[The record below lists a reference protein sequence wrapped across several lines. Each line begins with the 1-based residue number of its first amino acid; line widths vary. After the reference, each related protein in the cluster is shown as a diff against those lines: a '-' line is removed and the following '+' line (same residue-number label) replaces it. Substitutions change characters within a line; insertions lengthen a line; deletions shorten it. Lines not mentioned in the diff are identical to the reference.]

1 MNKYGIYICF
11 PPGVDL
17 RHEGLGRYLAAFI
30 KGAEKKENVQF
41 TLLCPSWSVDD
52 IYKLFESEGVPL
64 KLVDII
70 SPKGTPVI
78 LNVYKYIT
86 ALKNKKKKNKKS
98 LLNRF
103 INRLKALPPYI
114 LSDFEKRVSRAY
126 SVTDLIPVMLYG
138 ILLVL
143 LVLIFTPFYLVLLGA
158 SILLRKIKSSS
169 SLSIFRRIKRRVS
182 GIFFRPKDDSL
193 VLNLYDGMIQAET
206 ERMHTIIESLK
217 DIKAWYS
224 PTAFW
229 DSFTAINAPKMM
241 CVPDVVLTQFPTAF
255 SQIGGER
262 VRYTYNKIIQA
273 INKNDFFVTYS
284 NDVKQK
290 TLVEHFNINPDNVYV
305 VPHAPNRLDQ
315 WLDVIGFPDTKASS
329 DFYAQQLMLVALSK
343 QKNAYIQGLGSDFK
357 FIFYASQARPNK
369 NIITLLKAYNYLL
382 KEKFWGHKLILTCGS
397 DHLSSISNFIKE
409 NRLEYDVLFL
419 HGLSIQELAAL
430 YKRADLAVNPT
441 LSEGGCPFTFTEAL
455 SVGTPVIMSRIPVA
469 EEVLTDPALQEMTFF
484 DPLDWKC
491 LADKIL
497 WAVDNLDEL
506 KTVQMQTYNQLIQ
519 RNWEDVVN
527 EHIDALDA
535 IADRTRVTYEHS

>member
-1 MNKYGIYICF
+1 MKKYGIYTCF

-30 KGAEKKENVQF
+30 KGAENKNNAKFV
-41 TLLCPSWSVDD
+41 LLCPSWSRKDLQ
-52 IYKLFESEGVPL
+52 KLFESENVPL
-64 KLVDII
+64 NLVEIHA
-70 SPKGTPVI
+70 PKGYPII
-78 LNVYKYIT
+78 LKIYDTINK
-86 ALKNKKKKNKKS
+86 LKETKKKNQQGY
-98 LLNRF
+98 LNKF
-103 INRLKALPPYI
+103 ISKLKAIPPA
-114 LSDFEKRVSRAY
+114 LMSHFEKKISRTYTLWDMLPIAVY
-126 SVTDLIPVMLYG
+126 ALILFG
-138 ILLVL
+138 LIVL
-143 LVLIFTPFYLVLLGA
+143 CTPFYIAILSI
-158 SILLRKIKSSS
+158 SILLRKSRVTHLFTMFKKV
-169 SLSIFRRIKRRVS
+169 LRRVS
-182 GIFFRPKDDSL
+182 KIFSNPKNDSL

-206 ERMHTIIESLK
+206 ERMHELIKGIK
-217 DIKAWYS
+217 DITAWYS
-224 PTAFW
+224 PSAFW
-229 DSFTAINAPKMM
+229 EGFTMINAPRLM
-241 CVPDVVLTQFPTAF
+241 CVPDVVLTQFPTGF
-255 SQIGGER
+255 SQVGGER
-262 VRYTYNKIIQA
+262 FRYTFNKIISA

-284 NDVKQK
+284 NNVKYS
-290 TLVEHFNINPDNVYV
+290 TLVDHFNIDEDNIYTVA
-305 VPHAPNRLDQ
+305 HAPNRLDQ
-315 WLDVIGFPDTKASS
+315 WLEVTGFPDTQASS

-343 QKNAYIQGLGSDFK
+343 QKRSYVQGLGKDFK

-382 KEKFWGHKLILTCGS
+382 KEKFWGHKLILTCKAER
-397 DHLSSISNFIKE
+397 LSSISDFIKE

>member
-1 MNKYGIYICF
+1 MKKYGIYTCF
-11 PPGVDL
+11 PPDVDL

-30 KGAEKKENVQF
+30 KGAENNKNAKFV
-41 TLLCPSWSVDD
+41 LLCPSWSLKDLE
-52 IYKLFESEGVPL
+52 KLFESENVPL
-64 KLVDII
+64 DLVEIHA
-70 SPKGTPVI
+70 PKGEPVI
-78 LNVYKYIT
+78 LKVYNTVKK
-86 ALKNKKKKNKKS
+86 LKENKKKKQQGY
-98 LLNRF
+98 LTRF
-103 INRLKALPPYI
+103 IAKLKKVPNSLMRH
-114 LSDFEKRVSRAY
+114 FEKKISRTY
-126 SVTDLIPVMLYG
+126 TIWG
-138 ILLVL
+138 ILPIGVYA
-143 LVLIFTPFYLVLLGA
+143 LIFISLIIMFLPIYIGVLA
-158 SILLRKIKSSS
+158 VSVLLRKSRIL
-169 SLSIFRRIKRRVS
+169 SLFTRLKIVIRRIS
-182 GIFFRPKDDSL
+182 TIFANPKNDSL

-206 ERMHTIIESLK
+206 DRMHELVK
-217 DIKAWYS
+217 EIKGVTAWYS

-229 DSFTAINAPKMM
+229 EEFTMLDAPRLM
-241 CVPDVVLTQFPTAF
+241 CVPDVVLTQFPTGF

-262 VRYTYNKIIQA
+262 FRYTFNKVIRA
-273 INKNDFFVTYS
+273 INKNDYFVTYS
-284 NDVKQK
+284 NNVKHS
-290 TLVEHFNINPDNVYV
+290 TLIDHFNIDEENIFTVA
-305 VPHAPNRLDQ
+305 HAPNRLDQ
-315 WLDVIGFPDTKASS
+315 WLEVIGIPDTKASS

-343 QKNAYIQGLGSDFK
+343 QKRTYVQGLGKDFK

-382 KEKFWGHKLILTCGS
+382 KEKFWGHKLILTCKI
-397 DHLSSISNFIKE
+397 DNLSSISDYIKE
-409 NRLEYDVLFL
+409 NGLENDVLFL
-419 HGLSIQELAAL
+419 HGLSVQELSAF

>member
-1 MNKYGIYICF
+1 MSDKKRVMWLLNHISARKFEIPMLKAC
-11 PPGVDL
+11 GVDEIFL
-17 RHEGLGRYLAAFI
+17 PKSFPADPTFRSASIDWSEDENLTI
-30 KGAEKKENVQF
+30 PKED
-41 TLLCPSWSVDD
+41 LD
-52 IYKLFESEGVPL
+52 
-64 KLVDII
+64 
-70 SPKGTPVI
+70 I
-78 LNVYKYIT
+78 LNACDWYTGATPEAWKIANKWFDKVFFIAYHPQLIINITKYYQGIAIYRVYGLSSDINYGKLLNLITEGNIANYIRR
-86 ALKNKKKKNKKS
+86 LG
-98 LLNRF
+98 NRF
-103 INRLKALPPYI
+103 IFGMAYDHLANQEPEFIKKRAVYLPLGMPNTSVNEKWTGENKNI
-114 LSDFEKRVSRAY
+114 LFVC
-126 SVTDLIPVMLYG
+126 P
-138 ILLVL
+138 
-143 LVLIFTPFYLVLLGA
+143 
-158 SILLRKIKSSS
+158 
-169 SLSIFRRIKRRVS
+169 
-182 GIFFRPKDDSL
+182 
-193 VLNLYDGMIQAET
+193 
-206 ERMHTIIESLK
+206 
-217 DIKAWYS
+217 DI
-224 PTAFW
+224 
-229 DSFTAINAPKMM
+229 AINP
-241 CVPDVVLTQFPTAF
+241 
-255 SQIGGER
+255 
-262 VRYTYNKIIQA
+262 YYNKIVSA

-284 NDVKQK
+284 NNVKYS
-290 TLVEHFNINPDNVYV
+290 TLVDHFNIDEDNIYTVA
-305 VPHAPNRLDQ
+305 HAPNRLDQ
-315 WLDVIGFPDTKASS
+315 WLEVTGFPDTQASS

-343 QKNAYIQGLGSDFK
+343 QKRSYVQGLGKDFK

-382 KEKFWGHKLILTCGS
+382 KEKFWGHKLILTCKAER
-397 DHLSSISNFIKE
+397 LSSISDFIKE